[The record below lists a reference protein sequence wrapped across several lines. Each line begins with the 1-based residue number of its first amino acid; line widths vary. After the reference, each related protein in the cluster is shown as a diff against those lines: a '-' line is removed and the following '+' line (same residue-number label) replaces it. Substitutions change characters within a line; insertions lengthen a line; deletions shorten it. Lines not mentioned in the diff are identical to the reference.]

1 MKCKT
6 IPTLLLPDLVFFV
19 KLNADNYWL
28 CREITSVKGK
38 KKGFGKC
45 HAAAAATAHLPQAFC
60 MMAED
65 REMLML
71 HVCLGQCI
79 ARWVNVF
86 KTKKEEKKSNS
97 PWASG
102 LSAV

>member
-1 MKCKT
+1 M
-6 IPTLLLPDLVFFV
+6 
-19 KLNADNYWL
+19 
-28 CREITSVKGK
+28 KGK
-38 KKGFGKC
+38 KRFGKY

-60 MMAED
+60 MMADD

-86 KTKKEEKKSNS
+86 KTKREEKKSNS

-102 LSAV
+102 LSAVWNKKHKITVGNMKLHLCKTGLTVNLRTSVEWLC